1 MGGAQGAVVL
11 KGEWRTDEQ
20 RARDEAY
27 SWKVELEAW
36 LLGLAMLAVAGHV
49 IGALF

>member
-1 MGGAQGAVVL
+1 MDGAQGAVVL
-11 KGEWRTDEQ
+11 KSKWRTDER
-20 RARDEAY
+20 RARDEPY

-36 LLGLAMLAVAGHV
+36 LLGLAMLAVADHG